1 MSTPI
6 VVLASFAGG
15 VGKTTLTHA
24 LAVACAEFGKKA
36 LVIDLDSSGALTFK
50 LGHERTRENV
60 INCDERFDLRPHTAT
75 DSLTTLIA
83 EIPEKYD
90 LVLVDSAPLF
100 TAEFEQ
106 VLKAARLVISPVR
119 ESIHSLRGALAV
131 MKLTSAPC
139 KALPYF
145 GANGSE
151 LAQLVAA
158 ELNLIDGEI
167 SISVDVLVAE
177 AKTTSVLTNNKSCN
191 VAQQY
196 RDAAYSI
203 LEELKIFQSAI
214 RLVRTR
220 SRFTRSVFSA
230 TGELLVFG
238 LSAVGALLTGAIFLA
253 TFMRPVEPAGILN
266 LVNNESEEE

>member
-36 LVIDLDSSGALTFK
+36 LVVDLDSSGALTFK

-60 INCDERFDLRPHTAT
+60 ITCSERFDLRPHTAT
-75 DSLTTLIA
+75 DSLATLIA

-90 LVLVDSAPLF
+90 LLIIDSAPLY
-100 TAEFEQ
+100 TAELEQ
-106 VLKAARLVISPVR
+106 VLKAAQLVIAPVR

-131 MKLTSAPC
+131 MKITSAPV

-145 GANGSE
+145 AADNSE
-151 LAQLVAA
+151 LAKLIAA
-158 ELNLIDGEI
+158 ELSLLDGEI
-167 SISVDVLVAE
+167 SIAAEVLAAE
-177 AKTTSVLTNNKSCN
+177 PKSISVLTDDKNCN

-196 RDAAYSI
+196 RDATYSI
-203 LEELKIFQSAI
+203 LEELKIF
-214 RLVRTR
+214 
-220 SRFTRSVFSA
+220 
-230 TGELLVFG
+230 
-238 LSAVGALLTGAIFLA
+238 
-253 TFMRPVEPAGILN
+253 
-266 LVNNESEEE
+266 

>member
-15 VGKTTLTHA
+15 VGKTTLAHA

-36 LVIDLDSSGALTFK
+36 LLIDLDSSGALTFK

-60 INCDERFDLRPHTAT
+60 INCTERFDLRPHTAT
-75 DSLTTLIA
+75 DSLAALIA

-100 TAEFEQ
+100 TNELAE
-106 VLKAARLVISPVR
+106 VLKAAQLVISPIR

-131 MKLTSAPC
+131 MKITSAPF

-145 GANGSE
+145 AKDNSE
-151 LAQLVAA
+151 LATMISA
-158 ELNLIDGEI
+158 ELKLIDGEI
-167 SISVDVLVAE
+167 SVAAEVLVAE
-177 AKTTSVLTNNKSCN
+177 PKSISVLTDDKNCH

-203 LEELKIFQSAI
+203 LEEVKIF
-214 RLVRTR
+214 
-220 SRFTRSVFSA
+220 
-230 TGELLVFG
+230 
-238 LSAVGALLTGAIFLA
+238 
-253 TFMRPVEPAGILN
+253 
-266 LVNNESEEE
+266 

>member
-60 INCDERFDLRPHTAT
+60 INCIERFDLRPHTAT
-75 DSLTTLIA
+75 DSLATLIA

-90 LVLVDSAPLF
+90 LLLIDSAPLF
-100 TAEFEQ
+100 TAELEE
-106 VLKAARLVISPVR
+106 VLKAAQLVISPVR

-131 MKLTSAPC
+131 MKITAAPF

-145 GANGSE
+145 SASNSE
-151 LAQLVAA
+151 LAKLIARD
-158 ELNLIDGEI
+158 LNLLDGEI
-167 SISVDVLVAE
+167 SIAAEVLAAE
-177 AKTTSVLTNNKSCN
+177 AKPISVLTNDKNCN

-196 RDAAYSI
+196 RDATYSI
-203 LEELKIFQSAI
+203 LEELKIF
-214 RLVRTR
+214 
-220 SRFTRSVFSA
+220 
-230 TGELLVFG
+230 
-238 LSAVGALLTGAIFLA
+238 
-253 TFMRPVEPAGILN
+253 
-266 LVNNESEEE
+266 